1 MIRGVHHLNFLVR
14 DLDEAVGRYERTLGV
29 EIQQRDELPGRGV
42 LTARF
47 RAGDTW
53 IVLVQP
59 VADGEPMRYLE
70 RHGEG
75 FYLISYEVDDVL
87 RAAASARIAGVQ
99 TTSDLPRDGLDRWR
113 VIDIDAAAMNG
124 VTVQLCQDDSRA
136 DRQ

>member
-14 DLDEAVGRYERTLGV
+14 DLDEAVRRYERSLGV
-29 EIQQRDELPGRGV
+29 EILRRDELPGRGV

-59 VADGEPMRYLE
+59 VADGEPMRHLE

-87 RAAASARIAGVQ
+87 RAAATARLAGVQ
-99 TTSDLPRDGLDRWR
+99 TTSDAPRAGLDGWQ
-113 VIDIDAAAMNG
+113 VVDIDAKAMNG
-124 VTVQLCQDDSRA
+124 VSVQLCQDDSREE
-136 DRQ
+136 RQ

>member
-14 DLDEAVGRYERTLGV
+14 DLDEAVNRYERSLGV
-29 EIQQRDELPGRGV
+29 EILRRDELPGRGV

-87 RAAASARIAGVQ
+87 RAAATARLAGVQ
-99 TTSDLPRDGLDRWR
+99 TTSDAPRAGLDGWQI
-113 VIDIDAAAMNG
+113 VDIDAKTMNG
-124 VTVQLCQDDSRA
+124 VSVQLCQDDSRA
-136 DRQ
+136 ERQ

>member
-1 MIRGVHHLNFLVR
+1 MIRGVHHLNFVVR
-14 DLDEAVGRYERTLGV
+14 DLDEAVRRYERSLGV
-29 EIQQRDELPGRGV
+29 EILRRDELPGRGV
-42 LTARF
+42 ITARF

-87 RAAASARIAGVQ
+87 RAAATARLAGVQ
-99 TTSDLPRDGLDRWR
+99 TTSDAPRAGLDGWQ
-113 VIDIDAAAMNG
+113 VVDIDAKAMNG
-124 VTVQLCQDDSRA
+124 VSVQLCQDDSRA
-136 DRQ
+136 ERQ

>member
-14 DLDEAVGRYERTLGV
+14 DLDEAVDRYERSLGV
-29 EIQQRDELPGRGV
+29 EILRRDELPGRGV
-42 LTARF
+42 ITARF

-87 RAAASARIAGVQ
+87 RAAATARLAGVQ
-99 TTSDLPRDGLDRWR
+99 TTSDAPRDGLDGWR
-113 VIDIDAAAMNG
+113 VVDIDAKAMNG
-124 VTVQLCQDDSRA
+124 VSVQLCQDDSREE
-136 DRQ
+136 RH

>member
-14 DLDEAVGRYERTLGV
+14 DLDEAVDRYERSLGV
-29 EIQQRDELPGRGV
+29 EILRRDELPGRGV

-87 RAAASARIAGVQ
+87 RAAATARLAGVQ
-99 TTSDLPRDGLDRWR
+99 TTSDAPRAGLDGWQI
-113 VIDIDAAAMNG
+113 VDIDAKTMNG
-124 VTVQLCQDDSRA
+124 VSVQLCQDDSRA
-136 DRQ
+136 ERQ

>member
-14 DLDEAVGRYERTLGV
+14 DLDEAAARYQRTLGV
-29 EIQQRDELPGRGV
+29 EIERRDELPGRGV
-42 LTARF
+42 RTARF

-59 VADGEPMRYLE
+59 VADGEPMRHLE

-75 FYLISYEVDDVL
+75 FFLIAYEVDDVL
-87 RAAASARIAGVQ
+87 LAAGRARVAGARA
-99 TTSDLPRDGLDRWR
+99 TSDAPRDGLDCWQ

-124 VTVQLCQDDSRA
+124 VIVQLCQDDSRA
-136 DRQ
+136 

>member
-14 DLDEAVGRYERTLGV
+14 DLDEAVRRYERSLGV
-29 EIQQRDELPGRGV
+29 EILRRDELPGRGV

-87 RAAASARIAGVQ
+87 RAAATARLAGVQ
-99 TTSDLPRDGLDRWR
+99 TTSAAPRAGLDGWQ
-113 VIDIDAAAMNG
+113 VVDIDARTMNG
-124 VTVQLCQDDSRA
+124 VSVQLCQDDSRA
-136 DRQ
+136 ERP